1 MFFAPVPL
9 IRKKRIIEKL
19 RQCKAFSPETAV
31 TLEKAGVINPHMFK
45 RVTQVMINQG
55 TLVQCGEKYY
65 LNTIKA

>member
-1 MFFAPVPL
+1 MFAPVAL

-19 RQCKAFSPETAV
+19 WECKAFSPETAV
-31 TLEKAGVINPHMFK
+31 TFEKAGIINPHMFK
-45 RVTQVMINQG
+45 RVTQVMIKQG